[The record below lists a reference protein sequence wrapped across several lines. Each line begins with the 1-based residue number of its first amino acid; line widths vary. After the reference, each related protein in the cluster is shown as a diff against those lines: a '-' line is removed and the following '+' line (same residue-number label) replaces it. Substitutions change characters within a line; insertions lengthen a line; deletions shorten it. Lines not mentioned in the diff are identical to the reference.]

1 MTKKFIGK
9 ENGKYIIDRK
19 VKKDKKLGTIAWIT
33 YITCEGIKPKGAVK
47 FFENEKEWLEKD
59 NPNIEWEEVDD

>member
-1 MTKKFIGK
+1 MANKFIGK
-9 ENGKYIIDRK
+9 ENGKYIIDKK
-19 VKKDKKLGTIAWIT
+19 VKIDKKLGSIAWIT

>member
-1 MTKKFIGK
+1 MANKFIGK
-9 ENGKYIIDRK
+9 ENGKYIIDKK
-19 VKKDKKLGTIAWIT
+19 VKIDKKLGSISWIT